1 MAGGP
6 VPVQEVVCRAS
17 KYYGIDGQY
26 MPGNIMD
33 LKEFFR
39 RDQFAEHCGIRLLEV
54 SPGGSKVSMKVD
66 ERHLNGLRTVHGGAI
81 FTLADFAFAVAC
93 NSHGTVAVALNVSIN
108 FVKAALPGTTLYA
121 EAKEVSCNHKIG
133 TYDIRITNE
142 KGDLIA
148 TFEGLAYRKKEKLE
162 ELA

>member
-1 MAGGP
+1 
-6 VPVQEVVCRAS
+6 
-17 KYYGIDGQY
+17 
-26 MPGNIMD
+26 MD

-39 RDQFAEHCGIRLLEV
+39 RDQFAAGCGIELLEV
-54 SPGGSKVSMKVD
+54 SQGGSKVRMTVE

-93 NSHGTVAVALNVSIN
+93 NSHGTVAVALNVNIS
-108 FVKAALPGTTLYA
+108 FVKAAFPGMTLFA
-121 EAKEVSCNHKIG
+121 EAKEVSVSPKIG

-148 TFEGLAYRKKEKLE
+148 TFQGMAYRKKEKLG
-162 ELA
+162 ELL